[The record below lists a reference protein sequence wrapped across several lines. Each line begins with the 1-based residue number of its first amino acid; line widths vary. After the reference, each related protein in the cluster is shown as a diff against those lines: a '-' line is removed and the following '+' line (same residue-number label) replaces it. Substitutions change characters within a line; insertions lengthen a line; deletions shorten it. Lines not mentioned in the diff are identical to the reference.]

1 MLVFVY
7 TKISRKLR
15 ENGGSTMK
23 NLKAVGI
30 IGLAGFPSVKSG
42 DDLAELIIK
51 TAQNQGV
58 SIEDGDVLVV
68 AQKIVSKAE
77 GRVFQLKNVKPSEKA
92 KKLAETTLK
101 DPNFVE
107 LVLQAS
113 RKIVKASSDTLIVEN
128 ENGIICINAGIDKS
142 NVEGEDYYA
151 LLPRDSDDS
160 ARRIRRKIMG
170 VTGKKVAV
178 IISDTYSRPF
188 RKGQV
193 EFAIGIAGINP
204 FRDYRGERDLY
215 NYVLKVKNI
224 AVVDEIAAAAEL
236 VMGQGSEGIP
246 VAIVKNLDRAELT
259 EGYSIVDLFISKRE
273 DLFNG
278 TL

>member
-1 MLVFVY
+1 M
-7 TKISRKLR
+7 
-15 ENGGSTMK
+15 
-23 NLKAVGI
+23 KAVSI

-42 DDLAELIIK
+42 EDLAELIIN
-51 TAQNQGV
+51 TAQKQGV
-58 SIEDGDVLVV
+58 SIEDGDILVV

-77 GRVFQLKNVKPSEKA
+77 GRVFQLKDIKPSKKA
-92 KKLAETTLK
+92 RKLAKTTLK

-128 ENGIICINAGIDKS
+128 ENGLICINAGIDKS
-142 NVEGEDYYA
+142 NVEGEDCYA
-151 LLPRDSDDS
+151 LLPRDADNS
-160 ARRIRRKIMG
+160 ARRIRQKIMEL
-170 VTGKKVAV
+170 TGKKVAV

-204 FRDYRGERDLY
+204 FKDYRGEKDLY
-215 NYVLKVKNI
+215 NYFLKVKNI
-224 AVVDEIAAAAEL
+224 AIVDEIAAAAEL
-236 VMGQGSEGIP
+236 IMGQGSEGIP
-246 VAIVKNLDRAELT
+246 VAIVKNLDRT
-259 EGYSIVDLFISKRE
+259 EPTEDCSINDLFIYKQE
-273 DLFNG
+273 DLFKG

>member
-1 MLVFVY
+1 M
-7 TKISRKLR
+7 
-15 ENGGSTMK
+15 
-23 NLKAVGI
+23 KAVSI

-42 DDLAELIIK
+42 EDLAELIIN
-51 TAQNQGV
+51 TAQKQGV
-58 SIEDGDVLVV
+58 SIEDGDILVV

-77 GRVFQLKNVKPSEKA
+77 GRVFQLKDIKPSKKA
-92 KKLAETTLK
+92 RKLAKTTLK

-128 ENGIICINAGIDKS
+128 ENGLICINAGIDKS
-142 NVEGEDYYA
+142 NVEGEDCYA
-151 LLPRDSDDS
+151 LLPRDADNS
-160 ARRIRRKIMG
+160 ARRIRQKIMEL
-170 VTGKKVAV
+170 TGKKVAV

-204 FRDYRGERDLY
+204 FKDYRGEKDLY

-224 AVVDEIAAAAEL
+224 AIVDEIAAAAEL
-236 VMGQGSEGIP
+236 IMGQGSEGIP
-246 VAIVKNLDRAELT
+246 VAIVKNLDRT
-259 EGYSIVDLFISKRE
+259 EPTEDCSINDLFIYKQE
-273 DLFNG
+273 DLFKG

>member
-1 MLVFVY
+1 MV
-7 TKISRKLR
+7 TS
-15 ENGGSTMK
+15 MK
-23 NLKAVGI
+23 NIKAVSI
-30 IGLAGFPSVKSG
+30 ISLAGFPLVKNG
-42 DDLAELIIK
+42 DDLAELIVK
-51 TAQNQGV
+51 TAQKQGV
-58 SIEDGDVLVV
+58 SIEDGDVIVV

-77 GRVFQLKNVKPSEKA
+77 GRVFQLENVKPSEKA
-92 KKLAETTLK
+92 EKLAETTLK
-101 DPNFVE
+101 NPGLVE

-113 RKIVKASSDTLIVEN
+113 RKIVKASSYILIVEN

-142 NVEGEDYYA
+142 NVEGDDSYA

-160 ARRIRRKIMG
+160 ARRIRQEIMELNG
-170 VTGKKVAV
+170 RNVGV

-193 EFAIGIAGINP
+193 EFAIGIAGISP
-204 FRDYRGERDLY
+204 FKDYRGKKDLY

-224 AVVDEIAAAAEL
+224 AIVDEIAAAAEL

-246 VAIVKNLDRAELT
+246 VAIIKNLDGAEIT
-259 EGYSIVDLFISKRE
+259 EKCSINDLFISKQD
-273 DLFNG
+273 DLFKG

>member
-1 MLVFVY
+1 M
-7 TKISRKLR
+7 KHRKTV
-15 ENGGSTMK
+15 S
-23 NLKAVGI
+23 I
-30 IGLAGFPSVKSG
+30 IGLAGFPSVKGG
-42 DDLAELIIK
+42 DDLAELIVK
-51 TAQNQGV
+51 TAQKQGV
-58 SIEDGDVLVV
+58 SIENGDILVV

-77 GRVFQLKNVKPSEKA
+77 GRVFRLKNVKPSEKA
-92 KKLAETTLK
+92 EKLAKTTLK

-113 RKIVKASSDTLIVEN
+113 RKIVKASSEILIVED

-142 NVEGEDYYA
+142 NVEGKDSYA

-160 ARRIRRKIMG
+160 ARRIQEKIMEL
-170 VTGKKVAV
+170 TGKKVAV

-246 VAIVKNLDRAELT
+246 VAIVKNLDGAELT
-259 EGYSIVDLFISKRE
+259 EDFSINDLFISKQE
-273 DLFNG
+273 DLFKG

>member
-1 MLVFVY
+1 
-7 TKISRKLR
+7 
-15 ENGGSTMK
+15 MK
-23 NLKAVGI
+23 NMKSVSI

-51 TAQNQGV
+51 TAQKQGV

-107 LVLQAS
+107 MVLQAS
-113 RKIVKASSDTLIVEN
+113 RKIVKASPDTLIVETKD
-128 ENGIICINAGIDKS
+128 GIICINAGIDKS
-142 NVEGEDYYA
+142 NVEGEDSYA

-160 ARRIRRKIMG
+160 ARRIRQKIMEL
-170 VTGKKVAV
+170 TGKKVAV

-193 EFAIGIAGINP
+193 EFAIGIAGINS
-204 FRDYRGERDLY
+204 FRDYRGEKDLY

-224 AVVDEIAAAAEL
+224 AVIDEIAAAAEL
-236 VMGQGSEGIP
+236 VIGQGSEGIP
-246 VAIVKNLDRAELT
+246 VAVIKNLDRTELT
-259 EGYSIVDLFISKRE
+259 EDCSINDLFISKQE
-273 DLFNG
+273 DLFKG

>member
-1 MLVFVY
+1 
-7 TKISRKLR
+7 
-15 ENGGSTMK
+15 MK
-23 NLKAVGI
+23 NAQTISI
-30 IGLAGFPSVKSG
+30 IGLVGFPSVKGG
-42 DDLAELIIK
+42 DDLAELIVK
-51 TAQNQGV
+51 AAQKQGV
-58 SIEDGDVLVV
+58 SIEDGDILVV

-77 GRVFQLKNVKPSEKA
+77 GRVFRLKNVKPSEKA
-92 KKLAETTLK
+92 EKLAETTLK
-101 DPNFVE
+101 DPDFVE

-113 RKIVKASSDTLIVEN
+113 RKIVKASPDILIVEN
-128 ENGIICINAGIDKS
+128 ENGIICINAGVDKS
-142 NVEGEDYYA
+142 NVEGEDSYA
-151 LLPRDSDDS
+151 LLPRDSDES
-160 ARRIRRKIMG
+160 ARRIRKKIME
-170 VTGKKVAV
+170 VTGKNVAV

-193 EFAIGIAGINP
+193 EFAIGIAGIYP
-204 FRDYRGERDLY
+204 FRDYRGEKDLY

-259 EGYSIVDLFISKRE
+259 GKSSVSDLFISKQE
-273 DLFNG
+273 DLFKG